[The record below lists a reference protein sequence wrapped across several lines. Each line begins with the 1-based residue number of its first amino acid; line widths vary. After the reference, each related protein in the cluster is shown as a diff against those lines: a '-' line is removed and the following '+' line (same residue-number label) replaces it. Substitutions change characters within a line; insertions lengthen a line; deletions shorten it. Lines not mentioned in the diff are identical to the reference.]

1 MAVWIKVTKDSAKQD
16 QVQSTLNTTD
26 HSVTQ
31 QVIQTWIAI
40 SDSTPVAGV
49 YPAQVTPIEAEV
61 ATVGGLAIPLIGGAY
76 TIGGQAGFICIRRMP
91 KRHAGNP
98 YLFEIE
104 VEYTRKFITKPTSA
118 TKWNTSVSFGGEKF
132 QQDAYKD
139 KDNKAIQNS
148 AGQYLSPTLKK
159 TFYDERIDV
168 TFNGTSAASAAVAP
182 LRGMVNSSSVTFTIN
197 GESRTFPTRSLLL
210 EEATMSSSVASD
222 DGSTP
227 VWTIKLSLIN
237 RTDTFV
243 SHVLDQG
250 FMQLDSGTKLVN
262 IKDKWGE
269 NISQPA
275 RLDSSGQAITDPTAA
290 SHYIDFKI
298 EGEADLSPLFA
309 GLT

>member
-1 MAVWIKVTKDSAKQD
+1 MPVWRTVTKDTAKQD
-16 QVQSTLNTTD
+16 QVQTTLNTSD

-31 QVIQTWIAI
+31 QVIQTWIAV

-61 ATVGGLAIPLIGGAY
+61 ASTGGLTIPTIGGTY
-76 TIGGQAGFICIRRMP
+76 TIGGQAGFVCIRRMP

-98 YLFEIE
+98 YLFEIQ
-104 VEYTRKFITKPTSA
+104 VEYTRKFITKPSSA

-132 QQDAYKD
+132 QQDAFKD

-168 TFNGTSAASAAVAP
+168 TFNATSASSAAVAP
-182 LRGMVNSSSVTFTIN
+182 LRGMVNSSSCSFTIN

-210 EEATMSSSVASD
+210 EEATMSSSLASD
-222 DGSTP
+222 DGTTP
-227 VWTIKLSLIN
+227 VWTIKLSLVY

-250 FMQLDSGTKLVN
+250 FMQLEDGTKLVN

-275 RLDSSGQAITDPTAA
+275 RLKAATASRAPEIQRKSSQRET
-290 SHYIDFKI
+290 
-298 EGEADLSPLFA
+298 
-309 GLT
+309 